1 MLPIFISR
9 VAKKINCIKKTIYKL
24 YKYIYNYI
32 SNGIFTKK
40 ILFYL
45 RKIRNYSKCGV
56 LTLSQG
62 MEIES
67 KIIHRF

>member
-1 MLPIFISR
+1 MVYLQ
-9 VAKKINCIKKTIYKL
+9 KKII
-24 YKYIYNYI
+24 
-32 SNGIFTKK
+32 
-40 ILFYL
+40 FYL

>member
-1 MLPIFISR
+1 MIFFFYIMLPIFISR

-40 ILFYL
+40 NHF
-45 RKIRNYSKCGV
+45 
-56 LTLSQG
+56 LS
-62 MEIES
+62 
-67 KIIHRF
+67 